1 MNHMPAAFRRHRVP
15 GAVLLWTVLFAI
27 AAVAQEPPPAPAEP
41 VELPAAQTPETPQA
55 PPAPAADRHGSHDFI
70 LRFNKD
76 SDLPAGESADA
87 VVTISG
93 STTIEGIVRET
104 VISVFGDTHIAGPVG
119 DTTGALFGD
128 VYVDSSVR
136 GDVFSLF
143 GNVNL
148 GPHAEVAGDVT
159 VVGGDSL
166 KRDAAAVVHGDINQ
180 VTLPFE
186 FGRFEWLRPWVS
198 HCLLLGRPLAF
209 VPGIAWAW
217 TLALGFLAFYVVLTL
232 MFSGAVERCAQTIE
246 TRPGRTLLA
255 SLLTLLLTPIVSMV
269 LAITVVGGVL
279 LPFLWL
285 GLFIV
290 GLFGKAVMLGTLG
303 RRVTHFFGEGP
314 MRDITV
320 AVVIGGVV
328 TLLLYTVPVL
338 GFILYKLLGILG
350 MGVVVYTLLIA
361 AQQRREAATLASQA
375 AAVSSPP
382 PAAQPE
388 APAADVPGSD
398 AGADN
403 AAQTAA
409 PAAVADATLP
419 RAGFWIRMTALF
431 IDAVLVGVAL
441 SLTNIDDVYLL
452 MIALYGALMWKFRG
466 TTVGGIVCNL
476 KVVRVDGRELDW
488 NTAVVRALSCF
499 LSLALAGLGFIWI
512 AVDEGRRAW
521 HDKIA
526 GTAVV
531 RVPHG
536 VSLV

>member
-1 MNHMPAAFRRHRVP
+1 MNYKPAASIRHRFP
-15 GAVLLWTVLFAI
+15 GAVLLWTCLFAI
-27 AAVAQEPPPAPAEP
+27 AAVAQDAPTAPEP
-41 VELPAAQTPETPQA
+41 VEAPQA
-55 PPAPAADRHGSHDFI
+55 VEAPQSPQAPAADRRGGQDLI

-76 SDLPAGESADA
+76 SDLPAGESADSI
-87 VVTISG
+87 VTVSG
-93 STTIEGIVRET
+93 STTIEGIVRDG
-104 VISVFGDTHIAGPVG
+104 VISIFGDTRVTGPVG
-119 DTTGALFGD
+119 DTAGALFGD
-128 VYVDSSVR
+128 VYIDSSVN
-136 GDVFSLF
+136 GDVFSVF
-143 GNVNL
+143 GNVEL
-148 GPHAEVAGDVT
+148 GPHAEVSGDVT
-159 VVGGDSL
+159 LVGGDSL
-166 KRDAAAVVHGDINQ
+166 RRDPAAVVHGDIHQ
-180 VTLPFE
+180 VSLPFD

-232 MFSGAVERCAQTIE
+232 MCSGAVERCAKTIE

-255 SLLTLLLTPIVSMV
+255 SLLTLLLTPIASMV

-279 LPFLWL
+279 LPFLWF

-320 AVVIGGVV
+320 AVVIGGIV

-350 MGVVVYTLLIA
+350 MGVVVYTLLIV
-361 AQQRREAATLASQA
+361 AQERREAASLA
-375 AAVSSPP
+375 AAAASPMSPP
-382 PAAQPE
+382 APAQPE
-388 APAADVPGSD
+388 APAVEVPGVD
-398 AGADN
+398 PAAGE
-403 AAQTAA
+403 TARTSA
-409 PAAVADATLP
+409 PAAVVDSTLP

-441 SLTNIDDVYLL
+441 SLTNIHDAYLL
-452 MIALYGALMWKFRG
+452 MLALYGALMWKFRG

-488 NTAVVRALSCF
+488 STAAVRALSCF